1 MRKTLMNTPGV
12 LLRVNLNIL
21 NPTRCTINA
30 LEKTLVYSSL
40 SDTLLSHYVI
50 RQDTRNNSL
59 VTYEISETLECLE
72 NLKEDIPLPLALPK
86 HMR

>member
-21 NPTRCTINA
+21 NPTLSTINA
-30 LEKTLVYSSL
+30 LEKTLVYSSI

-50 RQDTRNNSL
+50 RQDTRGLS
-59 VTYEISETLECLE
+59 VVSYEISDTLDSLKI
-72 NLKEDIPLPLALPK
+72 LKEEVPLPLPL
-86 HMR
+86 R

>member
-21 NPTRCTINA
+21 NPTRCTLNA

-40 SDTLLSHYVI
+40 SDSLLSHYVI

-59 VTYEISETLECLE
+59 LTYEISETLEALE
-72 NLKEDIPLPLALPK
+72 KLKEEVPLPLPL
-86 HMR
+86 R

>member
-1 MRKTLMNTPGV
+1 MNTPGV
-12 LLRVNLNIL
+12 LLRVNLNIM

-40 SDTLLSHYVI
+40 SDSLLSHYVI

-59 VTYEISETLECLE
+59 VTYEISETLEALE
-72 NLKEDIPLPLALPK
+72 KLKEEVPLPLPLPL
-86 HMR
+86 R

>member
-1 MRKTLMNTPGV
+1 MRRTLMNTPGV

-50 RQDTRNNSL
+50 RQDTRGLS
-59 VTYEISETLECLE
+59 VVSYEISETLEALE
-72 NLKEDIPLPLALPK
+72 KFKGEVPLPLPLPL
-86 HMR
+86 R

>member
-1 MRKTLMNTPGV
+1 MRRTLMNTPGV

-40 SDTLLSHYVI
+40 SDSLLSHYVI
-50 RQDTRNNSL
+50 RKDTRNNSL
-59 VTYEISETLECLE
+59 LTYEISDTLEGLE
-72 NLKEDIPLPLALPK
+72 KLKEEVPLPLPL
-86 HMR
+86 R

>member
-21 NPTRCTINA
+21 NPTLSTINA
-30 LEKTLVYSSL
+30 LTKTLVYSSI

-50 RQDTRNNSL
+50 RQDTLGLSL
-59 VTYEISETLECLE
+59 VSYEISDTLECLE
-72 NLKEDIPLPLALPK
+72 KLKEEIPLPLPL
-86 HMR
+86 R

>member
-1 MRKTLMNTPGV
+1 MNTPGV

-30 LEKTLVYSSL
+30 LEKTLVYLSL

-50 RQDTRNNSL
+50 RQDTRG
-59 VTYEISETLECLE
+59 VCHMTFEISETLEVLE
-72 NLKEDIPLPLALPK
+72 KLKEEMPLPLAL
-86 HMR
+86 R

>member
-1 MRKTLMNTPGV
+1 MNTPGV
-12 LLRVNLNIL
+12 LLRVNLNIM

-40 SDTLLSHYVI
+40 SHTLLSHYVI

-59 VTYEISETLECLE
+59 VTYEISETLEALE
-72 NLKEDIPLPLALPK
+72 KLKEEVPLPLPLPL
-86 HMR
+86 R

>member
-21 NPTRCTINA
+21 NPTLSTINA
-30 LEKTLVYSSL
+30 LEKTLVYSSI

-50 RQDTRNNSL
+50 RQDTRGLSL
-59 VTYEISETLECLE
+59 VSYEISETLEELE
-72 NLKEDIPLPLALPK
+72 KFKGEIPLPL
-86 HMR
+86 R

>member
-21 NPTRCTINA
+21 NPTRCTLNA

-40 SDTLLSHYVI
+40 SDSLLSHYVI
-50 RQDTRNNSL
+50 RKDTRNNSL
-59 VTYEISETLECLE
+59 LTYEISETLEALE
-72 NLKEDIPLPLALPK
+72 KLKEEVPLPLPL
-86 HMR
+86 R

>member
-40 SDTLLSHYVI
+40 SDSLLSHYVI
-50 RQDTRNNSL
+50 RQDTRGLSL
-59 VTYEISETLECLE
+59 VSYEISDTLECLKI
-72 NLKEDIPLPLALPK
+72 LKEEVPLPLPL
-86 HMR
+86 R

>member
-21 NPTRCTINA
+21 NPTLSTINS
-30 LEKTLVYSSL
+30 LEKTLVYSSI

-50 RQDTRNNSL
+50 RQDTRGLS
-59 VTYEISETLECLE
+59 VVSYEISETLECLE
-72 NLKEDIPLPLALPK
+72 KFKGEIPLPL
-86 HMR
+86 R